1 MSCTGGVIF
10 DLGNT
15 LMYLDNEWDVVRH
28 RGALDLVDF
37 LAGRGLAIDPSTFGE
52 GYLAL
57 RESLYAKAVEE
68 QVEYTAEHSLRTWL
82 AKFGHEDVGQGLV
95 DQALRAFFAFEDTQW
110 KPYPQAEATLRQL
123 SDRGYRLA
131 LISNATDDPLIQGL
145 VDRFGFRKW
154 FDIAL
159 SSAGVGIRKPNPAV
173 FQIVLDHWDV
183 PASQVVMVGD
193 TLRFDVLGAHN
204 SGLKSILAAWDL
216 YPDYDGG
223 GDHVVPDATAD
234 SLPHVIELVEGLD
247 E

>member
-1 MSCTGGVIF
+1 MIF

-28 RGALDLVDF
+28 RGALDLVDY
-37 LAGRGLAIDPSTFGE
+37 LAERGLAIDHSTFGE

-57 RESLYAKAVEE
+57 RESLYARAIKE
-68 QVEYTAEHSLRTWL
+68 QVEYTAQHSLRTWL
-82 AKFGHEDVGQGLV
+82 AQAGHEDVSQDLV
-95 DQALRAFFAFEDTQW
+95 DQALRAFFAYEESQW

-145 VDRFGFRKW
+145 VDRFGFRRW
-154 FDIAL
+154 FDFSL

-173 FQIVLDHWDV
+173 FQTVLDQWDF
-183 PASQVVMVGD
+183 PASQVVMIGD

-204 SGLKSILAAWDL
+204 SGLRSILAAWDL
-216 YPDYDGG
+216 YPHYDSG
-223 GDHVVPDATAD
+223 GDHIVPDATAD
-234 SLPHVIELVEGLD
+234 TLPHVIELIEGLD
-247 E
+247 G